1 MADDEDQLPESQLG
15 RAQWLVDELALCGH
29 EDISAIDLLDALA
42 TIGLKLMPDTE
53 GVSSHEYMGAHKS
66 VIRSPKADLN

>member
-1 MADDEDQLPESQLG
+1 M
-15 RAQWLVDELALCGH
+15 CGH
-29 EDISAIDLLDALA
+29 EDINAMDILDALA